1 MHKTWRHATRGTHLV
16 PIVLTWYEI
25 PVHTE
30 FSFSK
35 SISTAALT
43 TYLLRTEMRAGS
55 TTEKAPVDDV
65 HISHLKGH
73 FYWSGFR
80 KSHATQKSC
89 QANLV
94 FLLLACVWKHGK
106 QGFWQP
112 GQQPGPH
119 AGRISPVHLMYLV
132 LPKTSLNAI
141 LNNIFKSI
149 NA

>member
-1 MHKTWRHATRGTHLV
+1 MGQKVFLHFVILYKSRPLRPLLLGGLYQRSQHKYHKMHKTWRHATRGTHLV

-43 TYLLRTEMRAGS
+43 THLLRTEMRAGS

-73 FYWSGFR
+73 FYWNGFR

-106 QGFWQP
+106 QGF
-112 GQQPGPH
+112 
-119 AGRISPVHLMYLV
+119 
-132 LPKTSLNAI
+132 
-141 LNNIFKSI
+141 
-149 NA
+149 